1 MVRSE
6 KRLAVSLW
14 CDGCAVERRWVS
26 LGLKSFLIACFFS
39 SGSTR
44 AMDYSNVCT
53 TVFTPLEYG
62 CCGLSE
68 DEAIL
73 NLGEHVVPSCFF
85 LRNENRCQPT
95 ASFDNTMARTRVRWA
110 DD

>member
-1 MVRSE
+1 MGLRWIFTGE
-6 KRLAVSLW
+6 KGRPFECSHRYAAVQDKGVFFALEMLFS
-14 CDGCAVERRWVS
+14 
-26 LGLKSFLIACFFS
+26 ACFFSS

-73 NLGEHVVPSCFF
+73 NLGENHAC
-85 LRNENRCQPT
+85 LRFSFANRKRGV
-95 ASFDNTMARTRVRWA
+95 AVGR
-110 DD
+110 